1 MTNKRLLPLIAA
13 AALLFGG
20 CAGERF
26 TAYVGQ
32 PPNWPTAPGAFVQE
46 RHGVRVYRG
55 YPERPYAITG
65 RIELRRGAL
74 ADLEFAAA
82 VQARRHGADA
92 AIIVNSARGR
102 RKSQVELSYEEFL
115 AGKATFP
122 KELAGPLP
130 LQQQTATVY
139 LILFK
144 N

>member
-1 MTNKRLLPLIAA
+1 MNKHLLWLMAA
-13 AALLFGG
+13 VTLLTGG
-20 CAGERF
+20 CARERF
-26 TAYVGQ
+26 APFVGQ
-32 PPNWPTAPGAFVQE
+32 SPNWPTAPGAFAQE
-46 RHGVRVYRG
+46 RQGVRVYRG
-55 YPERPYAITG
+55 YPERPYAIIG
-65 RIELRRGAL
+65 CVELRRGAL

-82 VQARRHGADA
+82 IQAKRRGADA

-102 RKSQVELSYEEFL
+102 RKSQVALSYEDFL
-115 AGKATFP
+115 AGKAAFP